1 MAKESRDL
9 GKPARERKPVNYTK
23 TIELFVEEEN
33 VHEDNN
39 KIVLDGDLTVRPSL
53 CRVTTGSHI
62 TFRSAHPFIV
72 RFYDPNS
79 PTAQLPLNSPF
90 SPFKPAII
98 NTTGINQGQGPYEH
112 KEVVIARN
120 EKPVYYKYAI
130 TVFHKYLFPLNGVEF
145 IDDHSATIIV
155 GDWP

>member
-9 GKPARERKPVNYTK
+9 GKPARQQRPVNYTK
-23 TIELFVEEEN
+23 TIALFVEEEN
-33 VHEDNN
+33 VHVDNN

-53 CRVTTGSHI
+53 CRVTTGSQI

-79 PTAQLPLNSPF
+79 PTAQLPPSSPF
-90 SPFKPAII
+90 SPFKPAVID
-98 NTTGINQGQGPYEH
+98 TTGINKGQGPYEH
-112 KEVVIARN
+112 KEVVIAKN
-120 EKPVYYKYAI
+120 PVPVYYKYEVKLI
-130 TVFHKYLFPLNGVEF
+130 HRYTGQNFC
-145 IDDHSATIIV
+145 DDHSATIVV